1 MLLAVVPCVWRV
13 YPRRRAPDA
22 AVTPVIGGHIGA
34 LVRTVPF
41 WALAVAAAIG
51 PMVGNLS
58 TVLHAVY
65 FASLGYSAEQASLMW
80 MVWGVLSTTGRA
92 LIGLIADRIGA
103 PAAGFVS
110 YATSL
115 VGTLCLVGL
124 ELRASTTLVVGYLL
138 FLFLPLGTRAT
149 VVSLLVSRIAPPA
162 KFGSIFG
169 WLVVGNSLGAALGP
183 LAAGAID
190 DVSHS
195 YLAIDLV
202 AVALLLTALLA
213 LPIFIRTAPTTP

>member
-1 MLLAVVPCVWRV
+1 ML
-13 YPRRRAPDA
+13 
-22 AVTPVIGGHIGA
+22 
-34 LVRTVPF
+34 
-41 WALAVAAAIG
+41 
-51 PMVGNLS
+51 MVG
-58 TVLHAVY
+58 
-65 FASLGYSAEQASLMW
+65 
-80 MVWGVLSTTGRA
+80 GVLSTTGRA

-115 VGTLCLVGL
+115 VGTLLPGRSGA
-124 ELRASTTLVVGYLL
+124 EGEHTLVVGYLL

-195 YLAIDLV
+195 DLAIDLV

-213 LPIFIRTAPTTP
+213 LSIFIRTAPTTP